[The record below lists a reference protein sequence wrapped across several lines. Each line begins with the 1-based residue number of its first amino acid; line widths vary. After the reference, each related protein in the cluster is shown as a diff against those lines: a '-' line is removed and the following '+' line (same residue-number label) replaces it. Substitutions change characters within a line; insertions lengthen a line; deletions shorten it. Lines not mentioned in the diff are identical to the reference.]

1 VNLGEAAHITA
12 ASPGGPRYDQD
23 LSPDERVSADN
34 GIWLCPTC
42 AALIDRDD
50 NRYPEAKLREWKAD
64 AEAAAALALEERR
77 SVPTESDGVFLEA
90 QRLMPKLIDEMRAD
104 VRSDASELVR
114 ELVPLPSRGVIF
126 NSRKGMFEY
135 FEDEHPG
142 LLLQIDWL
150 EEMGVLVDVTPRT
163 TPVYRMTPEFARWLR
178 TSI

>member
-1 VNLGEAAHITA
+1 
-12 ASPGGPRYDQD
+12 
-23 LSPDERVSADN
+23 
-34 GIWLCPTC
+34 
-42 AALIDRDD
+42 
-50 NRYPEAKLREWKAD
+50 
-64 AEAAAALALEERR
+64 
-77 SVPTESDGVFLEA
+77 
-90 QRLMPKLIDEMRAD
+90 MRAD